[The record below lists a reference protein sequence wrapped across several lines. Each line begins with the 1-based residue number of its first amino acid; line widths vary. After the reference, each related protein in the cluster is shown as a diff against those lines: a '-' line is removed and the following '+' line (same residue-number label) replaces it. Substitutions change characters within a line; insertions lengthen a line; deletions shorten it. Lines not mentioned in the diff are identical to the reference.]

1 MLNNIDSDN
10 SNNNLDTSYI
20 SYDNKSNNEFIGEC
34 NFIELF
40 NNECKLKKTNNT
52 YTQLYIREK
61 LLNGNLDQ
69 LINNLLRNESENLII
84 DNDDIKYEIKTTNNN
99 NNEYKNI
106 SIIKLGGCEDKLK
119 KHYNISENNSLVIF
133 KIDIYK
139 EGFLIP
145 LVEYEIFDIEN
156 KKQLNSSICKDTRI
170 EILYPCIIDENNLF
184 KYNQSSEYY
193 NDICYPYTTEDD
205 TDIILSDRKNEYID
219 NNMFLCEKNC
229 EYNGYDSNTKKA
241 KCECDIKINLPL
253 ISEIKFNKEKLLNKF
268 INIDEITNLKIIKCY
283 EALFSIEGLKKNIG
297 NYTIFSIIFVNIIC
311 FIIFVAR
318 ERKFLFTLI
327 NEIFFKRRNGGK
339 SFNSLNIYNSKI
351 DGNSKKKLLIEKC
364 QKK

>member
-1 MLNNIDSDN
+1 
-10 SNNNLDTSYI
+10 
-20 SYDNKSNNEFIGEC
+20 
-34 NFIELF
+34 
-40 NNECKLKKTNNT
+40 
-52 YTQLYIREK
+52 
-61 LLNGNLDQ
+61 
-69 LINNLLRNESENLII
+69 LINNLVKNESENLII
-84 DNDDIKYEIKTTNNN
+84 DNDNIKYEIKTTNNN

-119 KHYNISENNSLVIF
+119 KYYNISENDSLIIF

-184 KYNQSSEYY
+184 KYNQSSDYY

-219 NNMFLCEKNC
+219 NNMFLCESNC

-283 EALFSIEGLKKNIG
+283 KALFSIEGLKNNIG
-297 NYTIFSIIFVNIIC
+297 NYIIFSIIFVNIIC

-327 NEIFFKRRNGGK
+327 NEIFFKRRNGDK
-339 SFNSLNIYNSKI
+339 SFNSQNIYN
-351 DGNSKKKLLIEKC
+351 
-364 QKK
+364 